1 MWRKWNPRIRNVR
14 GKFEVDHLS
23 RFRTWVRQV
32 FSTQKPFSIEISI
45 TMITTISNYFN
56 KHIF

>member
-1 MWRKWNPRIRNVR
+1 MF
-14 GKFEVDHLS
+14 GESFEVDHLS

-32 FSTQKPFSIEISI
+32 FSAQKPFRIEISR